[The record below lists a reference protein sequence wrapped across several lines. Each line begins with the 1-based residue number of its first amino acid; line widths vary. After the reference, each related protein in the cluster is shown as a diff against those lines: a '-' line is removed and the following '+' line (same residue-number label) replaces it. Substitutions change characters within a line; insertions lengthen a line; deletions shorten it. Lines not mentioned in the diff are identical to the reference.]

1 METDTPK
8 TDIEL
13 AVSKGQLTNH
23 LVALCRR
30 MERERNAFERQYE
43 RFREQEIAAYT
54 ILEKKAS
61 IAQDMELLEMH
72 LRKLFVETGRMKF
85 TILGNSRL
93 KIASE
98 YGWWKEHD
106 ALMVEIEDILSNSDY
121 PTSH

>member
-43 RFREQEIAAYT
+43 RFREQC
-54 ILEKKAS
+54 KACGG
-61 IAQDMELLEMH
+61 
-72 LRKLFVETGRMKF
+72 TG
-85 TILGNSRL
+85 N
-93 KIASE
+93 
-98 YGWWKEHD
+98 
-106 ALMVEIEDILSNSDY
+106 VLSNIGIDKTDTTGK
-121 PTSH
+121 PANP